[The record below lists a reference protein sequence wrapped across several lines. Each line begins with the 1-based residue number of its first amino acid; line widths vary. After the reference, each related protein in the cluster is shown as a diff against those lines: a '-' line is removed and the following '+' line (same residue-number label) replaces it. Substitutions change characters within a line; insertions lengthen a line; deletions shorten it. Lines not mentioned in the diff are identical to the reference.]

1 MQKIKLIADLAGTKV
16 HDDRVC
22 YESIAPILKKPE
34 FKRISLEKIKDI
46 VNKFDNLEKHSLILT
61 FTNMII
67 LLRKV
72 CKRLTCI
79 LQASLA

>member
-46 VNKFDNLEKHSLILT
+46 VNN
-61 FTNMII
+61 
-67 LLRKV
+67 
-72 CKRLTCI
+72 
-79 LQASLA
+79 Q